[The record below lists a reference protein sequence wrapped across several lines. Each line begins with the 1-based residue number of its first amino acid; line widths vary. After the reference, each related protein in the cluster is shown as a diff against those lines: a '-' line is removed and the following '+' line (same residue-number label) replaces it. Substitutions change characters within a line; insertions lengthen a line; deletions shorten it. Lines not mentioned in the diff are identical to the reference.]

1 MTYSDEE
8 IRRRLQLAEDSNW
21 EFKAV
26 EFAGNRPVSPSR
38 DDLADE
44 IAAFANAEGG
54 VLLCGVTD
62 QGDVQGMTREQIV
75 ELDFLL
81 VELSTDS
88 IRPAVRIRT
97 LHRQL
102 DGKAFILVEIPEGDS
117 QHDSPGGS
125 YVRVGGSKRRMTSD
139 ERLRLAQRRGQAQFR
154 SYDEQTVPGT
164 GFATLDESLWRPLLS
179 AEGAVEPQPAL
190 EKLALL
196 ASDDAGILRATV
208 AGVLLCTRSP
218 EQWLLNAGI
227 TATRY
232 SGSDRASGQLD
243 AQEITGPLNRQIGD
257 AVAFAVKN
265 MRVGARKDPARVNL
279 PQYSEKALF
288 EAIVNAVVHRDYSI
302 RGSRIRLSMF
312 EDRLEVQSPGSLP
325 NNLTLE
331 SMEARQATRN
341 EVLTSVLARMPVD
354 GVRGSTARQYFM
366 ERRGDGVP
374 IILRETRELSGRR
387 PEYRLV
393 DNSEVLLI
401 IPAAKTDQTPA
412 RTIITVR
419 ADGQPLPG
427 SDVLTLF
434 PDKTWKRA
442 TTGENGEAEVDLH
455 TTHLP
460 MTVFVAAPGHR
471 AHLERDWIP
480 SRGPLAVELVPLPE
494 GGSVIFAESAGCLPV
509 VNGRLS
515 PIRDSHDRTYLYA
528 SSITI
533 DQGKRQP
540 VHFALGQEMR
550 LTDADGREA
559 TVRVIEVVG
568 RSALLE
574 YSPVTLDESKRE
586 PDHDSR

>member
-1 MTYSDEE
+1 M
-8 IRRRLQLAEDSNW
+8 
-21 EFKAV
+21 
-26 EFAGNRPVSPSR
+26 
-38 DDLADE
+38 
-44 IAAFANAEGG
+44 
-54 VLLCGVTD
+54 
-62 QGDVQGMTREQIV
+62 
-75 ELDFLL
+75 
-81 VELSTDS
+81 
-88 IRPAVRIRT
+88 
-97 LHRQL
+97 
-102 DGKAFILVEIPEGDS
+102 
-117 QHDSPGGS
+117 
-125 YVRVGGSKRRMTSD
+125 
-139 ERLRLAQRRGQAQFR
+139 
-154 SYDEQTVPGT
+154 
-164 GFATLDESLWRPLLS
+164 
-179 AEGAVEPQPAL
+179 EPQSAL

-218 EQWLLNAGI
+218 EQWLPNVGI

-257 AVAFAVKN
+257 AVAFAVRN

-288 EAIVNAVVHRDYSI
+288 EAIVNAAAHRDYSI

-412 RTIITVR
+412 RTVITVQ
-419 ADGQPLPG
+419 ADGRPLRG

-434 PDKTWKRA
+434 PDKTWKRT

-471 AHLERDWIP
+471 AHLEREWIP
-480 SRGPLAVELVPLPE
+480 SRGPLAVEVGPTP
-494 GGSVIFAESAGCLPV
+494 GGWECHLCRI
-509 VNGRLS
+509 GRLPS
-515 PIRDSHDRTYLYA
+515 CGQRQVESDSETPTKGRISTHPTLLLTR
-528 SSITI
+528 
-533 DQGKRQP
+533 GKRQP

-574 YSPVTLDESKRE
+574 YRPCDAGREQTGAGTLTVDELIQLLAKRPPRSE
-586 PDHDSR
+586 GDGAGL